1 MFFLPF
7 ALSFASV
14 LASPQYKRAGELVV
28 ELTGPSGSVNS
39 ADLVLTAS
47 ITNTGSQDVKVL
59 KYGTVLDDLPTRSF
73 VVTND
78 DTQSEVPFTGVK
90 LSVSIDNNPEAAYIT
105 IASGQTINVTHDVSA
120 IYDWG
125 GNGKYTFTPIAS
137 FRAAAPGNLLADI
150 GSLSKVSAD
159 SSSLGV
165 EISSVTKRELQ
176 SKHES
181 RSSDVQVLDKRA
193 VVSCSSS
200 SESSFISARYA
211 CPSFPYFL
219 HSRRNYSY
227 TEGKALASLGS
238 SYISFNGATDSLY
251 RSYFDSTST
260 STVIS
265 VLNAAASESSSSRT
279 LSCDDTYNVC
289 DGNVIAYT
297 VISTTNI
304 YFCDTFFDEV
314 TTTALCSGTTVAA
327 RNVRGGTT
335 LHELTHAIAN
345 TDDITYGCSAD
356 QALSDS
362 QSAIN
367 ADNYNCFTTQVF
379 QNEEC

>member
-7 ALSFASV
+7 ALNFVSV
-14 LASPQYKRAGELVV
+14 LASPQYKRAGKLAV
-28 ELTGPSGSVNS
+28 ELSGPSSSVNS
-39 ADLVLTAS
+39 ADLVITAS
-47 ITNTGSQDVKVL
+47 VTNTGSQDVKVL

-78 DTQSEVPFTGVK
+78 DTRSEVPFTGVK
-90 LSVSIDNNPEAAYIT
+90 LSVSVDKNPEAAYVT
-105 IASGQTINVTHDVSA
+105 IASGQTVNVTHDVSA
-120 IYDWG
+120 IYDWS
-125 GNGKYTFTPIAS
+125 GNAKYTVTPSAS

-150 GSLSKVSAD
+150 SSLSQVSVD
-159 SSSLGV
+159 NSSLGV

-193 VVSCSSS
+193 VVSCSSP
-200 SESSFISARYA
+200 SESSFISD
-211 CPSFPYFL
+211 
-219 HSRRNYSY
+219 SY

-251 RSYFDSTST
+251 RSYFGSAPTST
-260 STVIS
+260 ILS
-265 VLNAAASESSSSRT
+265 VLDAAASESSSSRT
-279 LSCDDTYNVC
+279 LNCDDIYNLC
-289 DGNVIAYT
+289 DGNIVSYT
-297 VISTTNI
+297 VVSTTNI
-304 YFCDTFFDEV
+304 YFCDVFFNEV
-314 TTTALCSGTTVAA
+314 NVTELCSGTTVAA
-327 RNVRGGTT
+327 RNVRGGTM

-345 TDDITYGCSAD
+345 TDEITIGCSAD

-362 QSAIN
+362 DAAVN

-379 QNEEC
+379 ENEEC

>member
-1 MFFLPF
+1 MFLLSF

-14 LASPQYKRAGELVV
+14 ALASPHHKRAGELVV
-28 ELTGPSGSVNS
+28 ELSGPSGSVNS

-47 ITNTGSQDVKVL
+47 ITNTGSEDVKVL
-59 KYGTVLDDLPTRSF
+59 KYGTILDDLPTRSF

-78 DTQSEVPFTGVK
+78 ATQSQVPFTGVK
-90 LSVSIDNNPEAAYIT
+90 LSVSMDNSPEAAYTT
-105 IASGQTINVTHDVSA
+105 IASGQTVNVTHDVSA
-120 IYDWG
+120 IYDFG
-125 GNGKYTFTPIAS
+125 ETGKYTFTPISS
-137 FRAAAPGNLLADI
+137 FRAAAPGVSLADI
-150 GSLSKVSAD
+150 SSLSKVSAD
-159 SSSLGV
+159 SSSIGV

-200 SESSFISARYA
+200 SESSFISA
-211 CPSFPYFL
+211 
-219 HSRRNYSY
+219 SY
-227 TEGKALASLGS
+227 TEGKALASLSS
-238 SYISFNGATDSLY
+238 SYVSSNGASDSLY
-251 RSYFDSTST
+251 RSYFGSTAT
-260 STVIS
+260 STVIR
-265 VLNAAASESSSSRT
+265 VLNAVASESSSSRT
-279 LSCDDTYNVC
+279 LSCTDAYNVC

-297 VISTTNI
+297 VISTTDI
-304 YFCDTFFDEV
+304 YFCDIFFDEV
-314 TTTALCSGTTVAA
+314 PSTSLCSGTTVAA

-335 LHELTHAIAN
+335 LHELQLTHAVAD

-367 ADNYNCFTTQVF
+367 ADNYNCFTTQVY

>member
-7 ALSFASV
+7 TLCFASI
-14 LASPQYKRAGELVV
+14 LARPQYKRADELVV
-28 ELTGPSGSVNS
+28 ELSGPSGSVNS

-47 ITNTGSQDVKVL
+47 ITNTGTQDMKVL

-73 VVTND
+73 VVTNE

-90 LSVSIDNNPEAAYIT
+90 LSVSMDNNPEAAYVT

-125 GNGKYTFTPIAS
+125 ENGKYTFTPIAS
-137 FRAAAPGNLLADI
+137 FRAAAPGNLLANI
-150 GSLSKVSAD
+150 SSLSKVSAD

-176 SKHES
+176 SRHES
-181 RSSDVQVLDKRA
+181 RSTDVHVLDKRA

-200 SESSFISARYA
+200 SEASFISA
-211 CPSFPYFL
+211 
-219 HSRRNYSY
+219 SY

-238 SYISFNGATDSLY
+238 SYVSSNGATDSLY
-251 RSYFDSTST
+251 RSYFDSAST
-260 STVIS
+260 STVIDI
-265 VLNAAASESSSSRT
+265 LDAAASESSPSRT
-279 LSCDDTYNVC
+279 LNCDDTLNIC
-289 DGNVIAYT
+289 DGNVVSYT
-297 VISTTNI
+297 IISTTNI
-304 YFCDTFFDEV
+304 YFCDIFFNEVV
-314 TTTALCSGTTVAA
+314 TTELCSGTTVAA

-362 QSAIN
+362 QSVIN

>member
-7 ALSFASV
+7 ALCFASV
-14 LASPQYKRAGELVV
+14 LASPQYKRAGKLVV
-28 ELTGPSGSVNS
+28 ELSGPSGSVDS

-47 ITNTGSQDVKVL
+47 VTNTGSQDVKVL
-59 KYGTVLDDLPTRSF
+59 KYGTILDALPTRSF

-90 LSVSIDNNPEAAYIT
+90 LSVSMDNNPEAAYIT
-105 IASGQTINVTHDVSA
+105 IPSGQTINVTHDVSA

-125 GNGKYTFTPIAS
+125 GNANYTITPIAS
-137 FRAAAPGNLLADI
+137 LRAAAPGNLLADI
-150 GSLSKVSAD
+150 SSLSSVSVD
-159 SSSLGV
+159 SSSFSV

-193 VVSCSSS
+193 VVSCSSP
-200 SESSFISARYA
+200 SESDFISA
-211 CPSFPYFL
+211 
-219 HSRRNYSY
+219 SY

-260 STVIS
+260 STVTS
-265 VLNAAASESSSSRT
+265 VLDAAASESSSSRT
-279 LSCDDTYNVC
+279 LSCDDTYNLC
-289 DGNVIAYT
+289 DGNIVSYT

-304 YFCDTFFDEV
+304 YFCDIFFNEV
-314 TTTALCSGTTVAA
+314 ATTELCSGTTVAA
-327 RNVRGGTT
+327 RNVRGGTV

-345 TDDITYGCSAD
+345 TDDITFGCSAD
-356 QALSDS
+356 QALSDT